1 MLSLFCIHFFQ
12 CFDCAIPP
20 VSSNPSCQSSGNLA
34 YSQVARDPLP
44 PAWHGWASPL
54 SLWMTHRVPMGSWGL
69 WSGSGPGS
77 CDGRAMETIAS
88 FQSGLCQDCQCA
100 VLDTAERVERFA
112 HTMNPTPKLPESLE
126 LTKGRKKQGSISKFW
141 FHISKL
147 IWFSSTKI
155 RSVAEEPSGLV
166 PYPSPLTPPQ
176 YLQPP
181 NRSNPCLRLWRN
193 FH

>member
-126 LTKGRKKQGSISKFW
+126 LTKGREKARLHFKILVSHFQTHLVFINQNQKCRRRTIWSCSIPQ
-141 FHISKL
+141 
-147 IWFSSTKI
+147 STNPPTI
-155 RSVAEEPSGLV
+155 FA
-166 PYPSPLTPPQ
+166 TPK
-176 YLQPP
+176 
-181 NRSNPCLRLWRN
+181 
-193 FH
+193 